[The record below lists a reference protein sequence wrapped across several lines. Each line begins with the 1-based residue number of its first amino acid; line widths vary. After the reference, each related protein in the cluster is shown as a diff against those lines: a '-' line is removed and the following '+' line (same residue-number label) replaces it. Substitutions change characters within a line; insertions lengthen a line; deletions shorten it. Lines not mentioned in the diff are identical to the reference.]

1 MAGTD
6 RKREVQG
13 QDLLL
18 RKNNPEHLKKIC
30 RPGSELG
37 RLIHD
42 SVTGACMIVYKS
54 FFIFGVLL
62 KGYFGVGVKSNKTL
76 QVFLRGRQNPC
87 YSQRMMVK

>member
-1 MAGTD
+1 MWITLMFGKNAEGKSGWD
-6 RKREVQG
+6 RQKKGVQG

-62 KGYFGVGVKSNKTL
+62 KGYFGVGVKSND
-76 QVFLRGRQNPC
+76 G
-87 YSQRMMVK
+87 